1 MLKSL
6 RLDKFRGIEDAALP
20 FSSNSIVVIGENGQ
34 GKSSLLEA
42 IFLLS
47 NLRSFRTSN
56 LKELRRI
63 GSDYFA
69 ASCEILR
76 ASSWTSRLEM
86 NFDSLGKRLKI
97 DGVPVAKASDF
108 IRKFKTVAFLP
119 DDPMLISGASQQRR
133 RFMDMSISMLSQEY
147 FVSIQKYMSALKSR
161 NFMLKSGRFEKDVMD
176 SFDAVLASSGAKV
189 NAERRFVLSK
199 ISDLMN
205 FNIKEIRPEL
215 SNMNLKLK
223 CSKEYDSETV
233 FLDRLKR
240 DFEKDKQRGFTNFGP
255 HLDDFDIVID
265 SKNLRQY
272 GSRGQCRMAS
282 LCLKLAEFEL
292 VLSSG
297 PSSDSV
303 VIVDDCTGD
312 LDERAKSS
320 FYERIKRAGQ
330 VFYSFT
336 SAPDE
341 MALKDAQQFHIHSGK
356 TTIG

>member
-1 MLKSL
+1 
-6 RLDKFRGIEDAALP
+6 
-20 FSSNSIVVIGENGQ
+20 
-34 GKSSLLEA
+34 
-42 IFLLS
+42 
-47 NLRSFRTSN
+47 
-56 LKELRRI
+56 
-63 GSDYFA
+63 
-69 ASCEILR
+69 
-76 ASSWTSRLEM
+76 
-86 NFDSLGKRLKI
+86 
-97 DGVPVAKASDF
+97 
-108 IRKFKTVAFLP
+108 
-119 DDPMLISGASQQRR
+119 
-133 RFMDMSISMLSQEY
+133 
-147 FVSIQKYMSALKSR
+147 
-161 NFMLKSGRFEKDVMD
+161 
-176 SFDAVLASSGAKV
+176 
-189 NAERRFVLSK
+189 
-199 ISDLMN
+199 MN